1 MHRPLVVASVIAVT
15 VMVGYAAVP
24 LGVSSRTSRQL
35 VTGTEMPRVHP
46 GQAATSAP
54 RQAGS
59 SAVAVLE
66 GQVLDPSGAPMAGA
80 VVDARHANGWRALV
94 LTDKQ
99 GRFRLQ
105 AVPAGSV
112 TMTVRRGSTEFE
124 QVVQVGTGADRITL
138 RDERA
143 AVSDELRASIAARGA
158 AAQVAPAPLAG
169 ASHPVRAAG
178 KAAESA
184 RYMPI
189 GPPAAMPPATSMDA
203 YARVDPSGYRRVGDA
218 PLSTFSIDVDTAS
231 YSNGRRFLV
240 EGELPPADAVRVEEW
255 INYFPYSYGSPE
267 GKDAFSVNTVLTACP
282 WNAEH
287 QLLRIGVRGR
297 DVPTTGT
304 PARNLVFLVDV
315 SGSMMSR
322 DKLPLVR
329 TSLKMLADQLTAR
342 DRIALVVYA
351 GRTDTVLPS
360 TPGNQRERIIGA
372 IDQLQAGGSTN
383 GAGGIQLAY
392 QAAREGFIKGG
403 VNRVVLATDGDF
415 NVGVTSIGELTRLI
429 EKERESGVFLSVL
442 GVGRGNLKD
451 TTLEMLADRGNGNY
465 AYVDSLQE
473 ARRALVEQVGATLV
487 TIAKDVK
494 LQVEFNPRRVAAYR
508 LIGYENRA
516 LNTEDFADDAK
527 DAGEI
532 GAGHTVTA
540 LYEIVPPG
548 REGHLP
554 GATTL
559 RYQQAPAPKR
569 DGGDELATVSVR
581 HKQPDGA
588 TSALQEHRVAARAV
602 EADTDTA
609 FASAVAEAALVLRKD
624 PLATRASLGSATT
637 RAEAA
642 LGADKGGWRAEFVRL
657 MRLAGAL
664 QALESATT
672 SEQ

>member
-1 MHRPLVVASVIAVT
+1 
-15 VMVGYAAVP
+15 
-24 LGVSSRTSRQL
+24 
-35 VTGTEMPRVHP
+35 MP
-46 GQAATSAP
+46 
-54 RQAGS
+54 
-59 SAVAVLE
+59 
-66 GQVLDPSGAPMAGA
+66 
-80 VVDARHANGWRALV
+80 
-94 LTDKQ
+94 
-99 GRFRLQ
+99 
-105 AVPAGSV
+105 
-112 TMTVRRGSTEFE
+112 
-124 QVVQVGTGADRITL
+124 
-138 RDERA
+138 
-143 AVSDELRASIAARGA
+143 
-158 AAQVAPAPLAG
+158 
-169 ASHPVRAAG
+169 
-178 KAAESA
+178 
-184 RYMPI
+184 
-189 GPPAAMPPATSMDA
+189 TSMDA
-203 YARVDPSGYRRVGDA
+203 YARVDPSGFRRVGDA

-240 EGELPPADAVRVEEW
+240 EGGLPPADAVRIEEW
-255 INYFPYSYGSPE
+255 INYFGYAYASPE
-267 GKDAFSVNTVLTACP
+267 GKDAFRVSTVLTACP
-282 WNAEH
+282 WNSEH

-297 DVPTTGT
+297 DVPTTDA

-351 GRTDTVLPS
+351 GRTDTVLSS
-360 TPGNQRERIIGA
+360 TPGNQRERILGA
-372 IDQLQAGGSTN
+372 IDQLEAGGSTN

-494 LQVEFNPRRVAAYR
+494 LQVEFNPRHVEAYR

-516 LNTEDFADDAK
+516 LNTEDFSNDAK

-548 REGHLP
+548 RDAHLP
-554 GATTL
+554 GTTSL
-559 RYQQAPAPKR
+559 RYQQTPAPRR

-581 HKQPDGA
+581 HKQPEGGA
-588 TSALQEHRVAARAV
+588 SALQEHRVAVRV
-602 EADTDTA
+602 VDADTDTA
-609 FASAVAEAALVLRKD
+609 FACAVAEAGMVLRKD
-624 PLATRASLGSATT
+624 PLATRASLASATK
-637 RAEAA
+637 RAEAS

-657 MRLAGAL
+657 MGLAAAL
-664 QALESATT
+664 QALEPTTT